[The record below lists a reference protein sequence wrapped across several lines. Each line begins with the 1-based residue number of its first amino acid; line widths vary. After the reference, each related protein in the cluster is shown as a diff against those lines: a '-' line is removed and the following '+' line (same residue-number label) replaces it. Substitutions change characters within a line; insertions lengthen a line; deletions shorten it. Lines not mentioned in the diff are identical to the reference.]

1 MAGPLYKS
9 LHFSYSNRRTNPNPL
24 RPAQILQRHATVCV
38 SDSVGTEAFK
48 KFYKE
53 EFLMRNLKKV
63 LSLVLCVAMMLSV
76 MVVGAGAAF
85 SDQSKI
91 KNTEAVDACTAL
103 NIIGGYPDGS
113 FKPEGNITRAEVTK
127 MICVALN
134 GGKNPAVS
142 TNTTPTFSDVRGNAN
157 AAWAEGYIE
166 SCAAQG
172 IVSGVGGGKFAPNG
186 NVTGV
191 QLAKMLLVSLGY
203 KSENEGFTGNAW
215 ATNVNVRAAQKG
227 LYDGLEAMDTNAA
240 ITRDNAAQMVWNA
253 LQAYEVEYKTTLVTD
268 SKGQLTSQITVQ
280 DKVVGS
286 NNDKITLLEDKYE
299 AWTDVGTLSN
309 IDGEKLTITMNSADV
324 SASDYVNKDKND
336 KATTGDVTFS
346 DLDQDYSALLG
357 QKVKVLFKNGKTNDV
372 IGVYATDDNN
382 VLINTTA
389 SKLDTV
395 SGETK
400 IKVDGTK
407 YSVDTKTGLSI
418 WTISVDAKGNGQLTK
433 SAAVTSAKA
442 IYDTIDAINDNDMA
456 VTVISNDNDSK
467 VDVILVNQKSFVKLT
482 TVNSSTVS
490 YKAVQ
495 DNMKGDTTGTAI
507 KLDLGN
513 DGPELYKGYAK
524 DDYAFVGADLYNDN
538 LVFTKAETVTGK
550 CDSFKS
556 DSIKLDGTWYDYI
569 LTGTYTAKA
578 GKSYTAYVYG
588 GYAYY
593 LSGENGSSSDVD
605 TLLVKTVG
613 DYKKMDNGVEA
624 KVYFEDGKDAQVINV
639 KTVVVPSAGFDQDD
653 YDKDNSEEANHASVY
668 TGTAEVKKGTPEK
681 KYSSALTNAQLSAN
695 TLYAYEKDG
704 SDYTLFALNTNYKCG
719 DVKAY
724 TSNVKYNDKSET
736 INGMEAE
743 DGAPIYLTY
752 SKDTYKVIAGSALK
766 GYKAMTGSTNSVY
779 LADKNNVIAAY
790 FNLGN
795 DGISTTDTLY
805 GVVKKAYKGTESNG
819 SDTVVYLDLVTADG
833 IKTVETEETN
843 VNSFSKGMIV
853 SFTGTYEKANDDVK
867 IVSDT
872 AKNQTENSAVSQGY
886 IAISNNWS
894 DSSKLI
900 RPYAGLFNGNT
911 KVDVA
916 SAKVVSDSTV
926 IYIDEDGYVVDEGTP
941 SKAEELANANGYY
954 ANAFVIVNS
963 DNEIDLLVY
972 ETGNRIKDGSNK
984 EVQLTN
990 KTATALQTEAN
1001 NAKIADAIKALT
1013 DSDAKLAADNKSAT
1027 VALPDVAGVTYTAEV
1042 PTGGTYSGTA
1052 TVAVKGT
1059 TLTVTAGTPDF
1070 AANNTVK
1077 VTVKVNA
1084 GSGTTAGTQ
1093 QTKTITLTL
1102 KA

>member
-1 MAGPLYKS
+1 
-9 LHFSYSNRRTNPNPL
+9 
-24 RPAQILQRHATVCV
+24 
-38 SDSVGTEAFK
+38 
-48 KFYKE
+48 
-53 EFLMRNLKKV
+53 
-63 LSLVLCVAMMLSV
+63 MMLSV

-142 TNTTPTFSDVRGNAN
+142 TNTTPTFSDVRNNAN

-433 SAAVTSAKA
+433 SAAVTSAKD
-442 IYDTIDAINDNDMA
+442 IYNTIDAINDNDMA

-613 DYKKMDNGVEA
+613 DYKKMDKGVET
-624 KVYFEDGKDAQVINV
+624 KVYFDDGKDAQVINV
-639 KTVVVPSAGFDQDD
+639 TKVVTAGDKFDLEDW
-653 YDKDNSEEANHASVY
+653 DKDANDTANKCTTAKASENGLTGLEAN
-668 TGTAEVKKGTPEK
+668 
-681 KYSSALTNAQLSAN
+681 N
-695 TLYAYEKDG
+695 LYAYEKDG
-704 SDYTLFALNTNYKCG
+704 SDYILFELDNKFKSG

-853 SFTGTYEKANDDVK
+853 SFTGTYEKANDDIKVE
-867 IVSDT
+867 SAT
-872 AKNQTENSAVSQGY
+872 ANWKNQTSSSAVSQGY
-886 IAISNNWS
+886 VAISNNWS

-900 RPYAGLFNGNT
+900 RPYADLYNGDT

-972 ETGNRIKDGSNK
+972 ETSNRIKDGKNE
-984 EVQLTN
+984 EVQLL
-990 KTATALQTEAN
+990 TADGKAANTKIDTAV
-1001 NAKIADAIKALT
+1001 KALEALKGDSLKATNSDSSSDFVT
-1013 DSDAKLAADNKSAT
+1013 DEILAKGDVTYSVKSAT
-1027 VALPDVAGVTYTAEV
+1027 KGATAEV
-1042 PTGGTYSGTA
+1042 SGKTIKVTGASL
-1052 TVAVKGT
+1052 K
-1059 TLTVTAGTPDF
+1059 AGD
-1070 AANNTVK
+1070 TVK
-1077 VTVKVNA
+1077 VIVTVSATN
-1084 GSGTTAGTQ
+1084 GTPQ
-1093 QTKTITLTL
+1093 NVELTLTL
-1102 KA
+1102 A

>member
-1 MAGPLYKS
+1 M
-9 LHFSYSNRRTNPNPL
+9 RR
-24 RPAQILQRHATVCV
+24 RQ
-38 SDSVGTEAFK
+38 
-48 KFYKE
+48 
-53 EFLMRNLKKV
+53 KKV

-191 QLAKMLLVSLGY
+191 QLAKMLLVSLGD

-227 LYDGLEAMDTNAA
+227 LYDGLEKMDTNAA

-253 LQAYEVEYKTTLVTD
+253 LQAYEVEYKTTLTTD

-280 DKVVGS
+280 DKVDG
-286 NNDKITLLEDKYE
+286 NFQKITLLEDKYE
-299 AWTDVGTLSN
+299 AWTNVGTLTGIS
-309 IDGEKLTITMNSADV
+309 GKKLTINMDADDK
-324 SASDYVNKDKND
+324 SASDLTKSADDKGNL
-336 KATTGDVTFS
+336 TFS
-346 DLDQDYSALLG
+346 DLGQDYSALLG

-372 IGVYATDDNN
+372 IGVYATDDND
-382 VLINTTA
+382 VLVTTTA

-400 IKVDGTK
+400 IKVNDTK
-407 YSVDTKTGLSI
+407 YSVDTKKGLSI
-418 WTISVDAKGNGQLTK
+418 WTIKVENGEGKLDKTTVTGKKTAADIK
-433 SAAVTSAKA
+433 SA
-442 IYDTIDAINDNDMA
+442 IEAINTNDMP
-456 VTVISNDNDSK
+456 VTVISNNNDDK
-467 VDVILVNQKSFVKLT
+467 VDVILINEKSFVKLT

-490 YKAVQ
+490 YKTVQ
-495 DNMKGDTTGTAI
+495 DNMKGDVKGTAI

-513 DGPELYKGYAK
+513 DTPELYKGYAK
-524 DDYAFVGADLYNDN
+524 DDYAFVGADLYNEN

-569 LTGTYTAKA
+569 LAKDSAYTAKA

-639 KTVVVPSAGFDQDD
+639 KTVVTPKTGFDQDD
-653 YDKDNSEEANHASVY
+653 YDKDATNK
-668 TGTAEVKKGTPEK
+668 GTACEV
-681 KYSSALTNAQLSAN
+681 LTGEGITTQLLASN

-704 SDYTLFALNTNYKCG
+704 SDYTLFVLNQYYTCG
-719 DVKAY
+719 DVKVIAGKDAKN
-724 TSNVKYNDKSET
+724 TAVKYNDKSET

-743 DGAPIYLTY
+743 DSAPIYMTY
-752 SKDTYKVIAGSALK
+752 STDTYKVITGSALK
-766 GYKAMTGSTNSVY
+766 GYKEMNGTGNSVV
-779 LADKNNVIAAY
+779 LADNDNVIAAY
-790 FNLGN
+790 IDRGSN
-795 DGISTTDTLY
+795 GISSTDTLY
-805 GVVKKAYKGTESNG
+805 GVVKKSYKGTESNG

-833 IKTVETEETN
+833 IKTVETEETSN
-843 VNSFSKGMIV
+843 NFSKGDIV

-872 AKNQTENSAVSQGY
+872 QTYGTGASQGY

-900 RPYAGLFNGNT
+900 RAYDNLYYGYKNVVVGAG
-911 KVDVA
+911 
-916 SAKVVSDSTV
+916 KVVSDSTV

-984 EVQLTN
+984 EVQLT
-990 KTATALQTEAN
+990 KKPTAAT
-1001 NAKIADAIKALT
+1001 
-1013 DSDAKLAADNKSAT
+1013 LAAGTTDAGLKGLDNGVYIPTDTTFAPTAGGVSGQAKDNIIFKFTGTGEFTLKIKNDAGTEVYSENSGNLTAEGGHYFYITLNPVKNNKGTESAT
-1027 VALPDVAGVTYTAEV
+1027 WTGDNVTKAPAGDYTFTITQNNSTVLA
-1042 PTGGTYSGTA
+1042 GSF
-1052 TVAVKGT
+1052 TVA
-1059 TLTVTAGTPDF
+1059 
-1070 AANNTVK
+1070 
-1077 VTVKVNA
+1077 
-1084 GSGTTAGTQ
+1084 
-1093 QTKTITLTL
+1093 
-1102 KA
+1102 

>member
-1 MAGPLYKS
+1 
-9 LHFSYSNRRTNPNPL
+9 
-24 RPAQILQRHATVCV
+24 
-38 SDSVGTEAFK
+38 
-48 KFYKE
+48 
-53 EFLMRNLKKV
+53 
-63 LSLVLCVAMMLSV
+63 MMLSV

-142 TNTTPTFSDVRGNAN
+142 TNTTPTFSDVRNNAN

-309 IDGEKLTITMNSADV
+309 IDGEKLTITMNAADV

-433 SAAVTSAKA
+433 SDAVTSAKA
-442 IYDTIDAINDNDMA
+442 IYDTIDRINDNDMA

-482 TVNSSTVS
+482 TVNSTSVS

-495 DNMKGDTTGTAI
+495 ADMKGNVTGTAI

-513 DGPELYKGYAK
+513 DTPELYKGYAK
-524 DDYAFVGADLYNDN
+524 DDYAFVGADLYNEN

-569 LTGTYTAKA
+569 LADGSAYTAKA

-613 DYKKMDNGVEA
+613 DYKKMDKGVET
-624 KVYFEDGKDAQVINV
+624 KVYFDDGKDAQVINV
-639 KTVVVPSAGFDQDD
+639 TKVVTAGDKFDLEDW
-653 YDKDNSEEANHASVY
+653 DKDANDTVNNCTSAEASEAGLTGLDAN
-668 TGTAEVKKGTPEK
+668 
-681 KYSSALTNAQLSAN
+681 N
-695 TLYAYEKDG
+695 LYAYEKDG
-704 SDYTLFALNTNYKCG
+704 SDYILFKLDNKFKSG

-819 SDTVVYLDLVTADG
+819 TDTVVYLDLVTADG

-853 SFTGTYEKANDDVK
+853 SFTGSYEKANDDVE
-867 IVSDT
+867 IVSNT

-886 IAISNNWS
+886 IAISNDWS

-900 RPYAGLFNGNT
+900 RPYANLFKGDTEVN
-911 KVDVA
+911 VA

-984 EVQLTN
+984 EIQLLTADGKAAAEAN
-990 KTATALQTEAN
+990 AKIQNAVDALKKTATISVNGTSLT
-1001 NAKIADAIKALT
+1001 KDAT
-1013 DSDAKLAADNKSAT
+1013 NESVAT
-1027 VALPDVAGVTYTAEV
+1027 TAILNGTGVTYEIKSV
-1042 PTGGTYSGTA
+1042 DKDKVTA
-1052 TVAVKGT
+1052 TIDNK
-1059 TLTVTAGTPDF
+1059 
-1070 AANNTVK
+1070 TVK
-1077 VTVKVNA
+1077 LTENGANLKVGDKVKVVVTVKA
-1084 GSGTTAGTQ
+1084 DKGTSQ
-1093 QTKTITLTL
+1093 NVELTITI
-1102 KA
+1102 ANS

>member
-1 MAGPLYKS
+1 
-9 LHFSYSNRRTNPNPL
+9 
-24 RPAQILQRHATVCV
+24 
-38 SDSVGTEAFK
+38 
-48 KFYKE
+48 
-53 EFLMRNLKKV
+53 MRNLKKV

-142 TNTTPTFSDVRGNAN
+142 TNTTPTFSDVRNNAN

-253 LQAYEVEYKTTLVTD
+253 MNAYEVEYKTTLVTD

-299 AWTDVGTLSN
+299 AWIDVGTLSN

-433 SAAVTSAKA
+433 SDAVTSAKA
-442 IYDTIDAINDNDMA
+442 IYDTIDRINDNDMA

-556 DSIKLDGTWYDYI
+556 DSIKLDGTWYDYV

-613 DYKKMDNGVEA
+613 NYEVMDGGIQA

-639 KTVVVPSAGFDQDD
+639 KTVVVPSAGFDQDN
-653 YDKDNSEEANHASVY
+653 YDKDNKATDNKATVY
-668 TGTAEVKKGTPEK
+668 TGDTAKGD
-681 KYSSALTNAQLSAN
+681 YSQKLKGNKADAQLTAN
-695 TLYAYEKDG
+695 TLFAYEKDG
-704 SDYTLFALNTNYKCG
+704 SDYTLFVLNKDYACG
-719 DVKAY
+719 DVKVIAGKDA
-724 TSNVKYNDKSET
+724 TSTAVKYNDKSET

-743 DGAPIYLTY
+743 DSAPIYMTY
-752 SKDTYKVIAGSALK
+752 STDTYKVITGSALK
-766 GYKAMTGSTNSVY
+766 GYKEMTGTGNSVV
-779 LADKNNVIAAY
+779 LADKDNVIAAY
-790 FNLGN
+790 INRGSN
-795 DGISTTDTLY
+795 GISSTDTLY
-805 GVVKKAYKGTESNG
+805 GVVKKSYKGTESNG

-843 VNSFSKGMIV
+843 NKFTKGDIV

-872 AKNQTENSAVSQGY
+872 QTYSTGASQGY
-886 IAISNNWS
+886 IAIGNNWS

-900 RPYAGLFNGNT
+900 RAYDNLYYGDEKVVVGAG
-911 KVDVA
+911 
-916 SAKVVSDSTV
+916 KVVSDSTV

-984 EVQLTN
+984 EIQLLTADG
-990 KTATALQTEAN
+990 KTANTKIDTAV
-1001 NAKIADAIKALT
+1001 KALEALKGDSLKATASSSDFVTGNILNT
-1013 DSDAKLAADNKSAT
+1013 DGVTYAVKSAT
-1027 VALPDVAGVTYTAEV
+1027 EGATAEV
-1042 PTGGTYSGTA
+1042 AGKTI
-1052 TVAVKGT
+1052 K
-1059 TLTVTAGTPDF
+1059 VTSASLKAGD
-1070 AANNTVK
+1070 TVK
-1077 VTVKVNA
+1077 VIVTVSATN
-1084 GSGTTAGTQ
+1084 GTP
-1093 QTKTITLTL
+1093 KNVELTLTL
-1102 KA
+1102 A

>member
-1 MAGPLYKS
+1 M
-9 LHFSYSNRRTNPNPL
+9 RR
-24 RPAQILQRHATVCV
+24 RQ
-38 SDSVGTEAFK
+38 
-48 KFYKE
+48 
-53 EFLMRNLKKV
+53 KKV

-142 TNTTPTFSDVRGNAN
+142 TNTTPTFSDVRNNAN

-227 LYDGLEAMDTNAA
+227 LYDSLEKMDTNAA

-253 LQAYEVEYKTTLVTD
+253 LNAYEVEYKTTLTTD
-268 SKGQLTSQITVQ
+268 KNGQLTSQITVQ
-280 DKVVGS
+280 DKVGNESLKTKV
-286 NNDKITLLEDKYE
+286 TLLQDKYE
-299 AWTDVGTLSN
+299 AWINVGTLSEIN
-309 IDGEKLTITMNSADV
+309 GKKLAITMDNDDK
-324 SASDYVNKDKND
+324 SASDSDNL
-336 KATTGDVTFS
+336 TFS
-346 DLDQDYSALLG
+346 DLDKDYSALLG

-372 IGVYATDDNN
+372 IGVYATDDND
-382 VLINTTA
+382 VLLTTTA

-407 YSVDTKTGLSI
+407 YSVDTDKGLSV
-418 WTISVDAKGNGQLTK
+418 WTISVDANGKGKLDKTT
-433 SAAVTSAKA
+433 VTGKKTVAEIKA
-442 IYDTIDAINDNDMA
+442 TIDAINDNDMA
-456 VTVISNDNDSK
+456 VTVISNNNDNK

-490 YKAVQ
+490 YKAVL
-495 DNMKGDTTGTAI
+495 DNMKGDVTGSAV
-507 KLDLGN
+507 KLDLDN
-513 DGPELYKGYAK
+513 DTPELYKGYAK
-524 DDYAFVGADLYNDN
+524 DDYAFVGADLYNEN

-550 CDSFKS
+550 CESFKD
-556 DSIKLDGTWYDYI
+556 DSIKLNGTWYDYI
-569 LTGTYTAKA
+569 LTGSNKYTAKS

-613 DYKKMDNGVEA
+613 NYEVMDGGIQA
-624 KVYFEDGKDAQVINV
+624 KAYFEDGKDAQVINV
-639 KTVVVPSAGFDQDD
+639 KTVVVPSDGFDQDN
-653 YDKDNSEEANHASVY
+653 YDKDNKATDNKATVY
-668 TGTAEVKKGTPEK
+668 TGDTAKSEYSQKLKGNK
-681 KYSSALTNAQLSAN
+681 ANAQLTAN
-695 TLYAYEKDG
+695 TLFAYEKDG
-704 SDYTLFALNTNYKCG
+704 SDYTLFVLNKDYACG
-719 DVKAY
+719 DVKVIAGKD
-724 TSNVKYNDKSET
+724 TDSTTVKYNDKSET

-743 DGAPIYLTY
+743 DSAPIYMTY
-752 SKDTYKVIAGSALK
+752 STDTYKVITGSALK
-766 GYKAMTGSTNSVY
+766 GYKEMTGTGNSVV
-779 LADKNNVIAAY
+779 LADNDNVIAAY
-790 FNLGN
+790 INRG
-795 DGISTTDTLY
+795 DSGISSTDTLY
-805 GVVKKAYKGTESNG
+805 GVVKKSYKGTESNG

-843 VNSFSKGMIV
+843 NKFTKGMIV
-853 SFTGTYEKANDDVK
+853 SFTGSYEKANDDVE
-867 IVSDT
+867 IVSNT
-872 AKNQTENSAVSQGY
+872 ATNQTKNSAVSQGY
-886 IAISNNWS
+886 VAISNNWS

-900 RPYAGLFNGNT
+900 RPYAGLYNGV
-911 KVDVA
+911 KSVDVA

-926 IYIDEDGYVVDEGTP
+926 IYIDENGYVVDEGTP
-941 SKAEELANANGYY
+941 SKAEELSNANGYY

-972 ETGNRIKDGSNK
+972 ETSNRIKDGKNE

-990 KTATALQTEAN
+990 KVTASVAAN
-1001 NAKIADAIKALT
+1001 ETLNLKDRTDIAPGATVTLDKEGAVILPNGKKVDAKALKAT
-1013 DSDAKLAADNKSAT
+1013 GNLVLTANDNG
-1027 VALPDVAGVTYTAEV
+1027 GV
-1042 PTGGTYSGTA
+1042 
-1052 TVAVKGT
+1052 
-1059 TLTVTAGTPDF
+1059 TVTAAKDTTI
-1070 AANNTVK
+1070 TVP
-1077 VTVKVNA
+1077 
-1084 GSGTTAGTQ
+1084 SGTTIKLGDKDTKNFVDGSSTLDNIVAATYKFDGTNWVKQ
-1093 QTKTITLTL
+1093 
-1102 KA
+1102 A

>member
-1 MAGPLYKS
+1 
-9 LHFSYSNRRTNPNPL
+9 
-24 RPAQILQRHATVCV
+24 
-38 SDSVGTEAFK
+38 
-48 KFYKE
+48 
-53 EFLMRNLKKV
+53 MRNLKKV

-142 TNTTPTFSDVRGNAN
+142 TNTTPTFSDVRNNAN

-191 QLAKMLLVSLGY
+191 QLAKMLLVALGY

-227 LYDGLEAMDTNAA
+227 LYDGLEKMDTNAA

-253 LQAYEVEYKTTLVTD
+253 MNAYEVEYKTTLVTD

-346 DLDQDYSALLG
+346 DLKQDYSALLG

-389 SKLDTV
+389 SALDTV

-418 WTISVDAKGNGQLTK
+418 WTISVDSKGNGKLTK
-433 SAAVTSAKA
+433 SDAVTSAKA
-442 IYDTIDAINDNDMA
+442 IADAIDNINDNDMA

-513 DGPELYKGYAK
+513 DTPELYKGYAK
-524 DDYAFVGADLYNDN
+524 DDYAFVGADLYNEN

-556 DSIKLDGTWYDYI
+556 DSIKLDGTWYDYV

-639 KTVVVPSAGFDQDD
+639 KTVVVPSDGFDQDD

-790 FNLGN
+790 FNLGE

-853 SFTGTYEKANDDVK
+853 SFTGTYEKANDDV
-867 IVSDT
+867 VVQSDN
-872 AKNQTENSAVSQGY
+872 AKLMNQTENSAKSQGY
-886 IAISNNWS
+886 VAISNDWS

-900 RPYAGLFNGNT
+900 RPYADLYNVNAA
-911 KVDVA
+911 KDVNVA

-926 IYIDEDGYVVDEGTP
+926 IYIDENGYVVDEGTP

-972 ETGNRIKDGSNK
+972 ETGNRIKDGKNE
-984 EVQLTN
+984 EVQLL
-990 KTATALQTEAN
+990 TADGKAA
-1001 NAKIADAIKALT
+1001 NAKIDTAVKALEALKG
-1013 DSDAKLAADNKSAT
+1013 DSLNATNSDSSSDFVTREILVKDDVTYSVKSAT
-1027 VALPDVAGVTYTAEV
+1027 KGATAEV
-1042 PTGGTYSGTA
+1042 SGKTIKVTGASL
-1052 TVAVKGT
+1052 K
-1059 TLTVTAGTPDF
+1059 AG
-1070 AANNTVK
+1070 NTVK
-1077 VTVKVNA
+1077 VIVTVSATN
-1084 GSGTTAGTQ
+1084 GTPQ
-1093 QTKTITLTL
+1093 NVELTLTL
-1102 KA
+1102 A

>member
-1 MAGPLYKS
+1 
-9 LHFSYSNRRTNPNPL
+9 
-24 RPAQILQRHATVCV
+24 
-38 SDSVGTEAFK
+38 
-48 KFYKE
+48 
-53 EFLMRNLKKV
+53 MRNLKKV

-142 TNTTPTFSDVRGNAN
+142 TNTTPTFSDVRNNAN

-433 SAAVTSAKA
+433 SAAVTSAKD
-442 IYDTIDAINDNDMA
+442 IYNTIDAINDNDMA

-613 DYKKMDNGVEA
+613 DYKKMDKGVET
-624 KVYFEDGKDAQVINV
+624 KVYFDDGKDAQVINV
-639 KTVVVPSAGFDQDD
+639 TKVVTAGDKFDLEDW
-653 YDKDNSEEANHASVY
+653 DKDANDTANKCTTAKASENGLIGLEAN
-668 TGTAEVKKGTPEK
+668 
-681 KYSSALTNAQLSAN
+681 N
-695 TLYAYEKDG
+695 LYAYEKDG
-704 SDYTLFALNTNYKCG
+704 SDYILFKLDNKFKSG

-853 SFTGTYEKANDDVK
+853 SFTGTYEKANDDIKVE
-867 IVSDT
+867 SAT
-872 AKNQTENSAVSQGY
+872 ANWKNQTSSSAVSQGY
-886 IAISNNWS
+886 VAISNNWS

-900 RPYAGLFNGNT
+900 RPYADLYNGDT

-972 ETGNRIKDGSNK
+972 ETGNRIKDGKNE
-984 EVQLTN
+984 EVQLTKKPTATTLAAGTTDAQLKDLADGVYN
-990 KTATALQTEAN
+990 PIDNTFAKKNDGSNDMAGKPSDNVIIKFTTKTANT
-1001 NAKIADAIKALT
+1001 K
-1013 DSDAKLAADNKSAT
+1013 
-1027 VALPDVAGVTYTAEV
+1027 
-1042 PTGGTYSGTA
+1042 
-1052 TVAVKGT
+1052 T
-1059 TLTVTAGTPDF
+1059 TLTIKSG
-1070 AANNTVK
+1070 NTSVYNEEITGGLAVGGHYFYLNK
-1077 VTVKVNA
+1077 FDTTVS
-1084 GSGTTAGTQ
+1084 SGRLTTAMVAG
-1093 QTKTITLTL
+1093 QTYSYTITEGADTI
-1102 KA
+1102 ASGYFTA

>member
-1 MAGPLYKS
+1 
-9 LHFSYSNRRTNPNPL
+9 
-24 RPAQILQRHATVCV
+24 
-38 SDSVGTEAFK
+38 
-48 KFYKE
+48 
-53 EFLMRNLKKV
+53 
-63 LSLVLCVAMMLSV
+63 MMLSV

-134 GGKNPAVS
+134 GGKEPNLA
-142 TNTTPTFSDVRGNAN
+142 TNATPTFSDVRTNAN
-157 AAWAEGYIE
+157 SAWAEKYIE
-166 SCAAQG
+166 SCYAQG

-253 LQAYEVEYKTTLVTD
+253 MNAYEVEYKTTLVTD

-336 KATTGDVTFS
+336 KATIGDVTFS
-346 DLDQDYSALLG
+346 DLDKDYSALLG

-389 SKLDTV
+389 SALDTV

-433 SAAVTSAKA
+433 SDAVTSAKA

-556 DSIKLDGTWYDYI
+556 DSIKLDGTWYDYV

-639 KTVVVPSAGFDQDD
+639 KTVVVPSDNKFDQDD

-911 KVDVA
+911 EVNVA

-972 ETGNRIKDGSNK
+972 ETGNRIKDGNNK
-984 EVQLTN
+984 EVQLL
-990 KTATALQTEAN
+990 TADGKAAAEA
-1001 NAKIADAIKALT
+1001 NAKIQAAVDALK
-1013 DSDAKLAADNKSAT
+1013 KSAAISVNGASLT
-1027 VALPDVAGVTYTAEV
+1027 EDATSESVATTAILNGAGVTYEIKSV
-1042 PTGGTYSGTA
+1042 DKDKVTA
-1052 TVAVKGT
+1052 TIDNK
-1059 TLTVTAGTPDF
+1059 
-1070 AANNTVK
+1070 TVK
-1077 VTVKVNA
+1077 LTENGANLKVGDKVKVVVTVKA
-1084 GSGTTAGTQ
+1084 DKGTSQ
-1093 QTKTITLTL
+1093 DVELTITI
-1102 KA
+1102 ANS

>member
-1 MAGPLYKS
+1 
-9 LHFSYSNRRTNPNPL
+9 
-24 RPAQILQRHATVCV
+24 
-38 SDSVGTEAFK
+38 
-48 KFYKE
+48 
-53 EFLMRNLKKV
+53 
-63 LSLVLCVAMMLSV
+63 MMLSV

-142 TNTTPTFSDVRGNAN
+142 TNTTPTFSDVRNNAN

-172 IVSGVGGGKFAPNG
+172 IVSGVGGGKFNPAG

-240 ITRDNAAQMVWNA
+240 ITRDNAAQMVWNT
-253 LQAYEVEYKTTLVTD
+253 LQAYEVEYKTTLTTD

-280 DKVVGS
+280 DKVDG
-286 NNDKITLLEDKYE
+286 NFQKITLLEDKYE
-299 AWTDVGTLSN
+299 AWTNVGTLSK
-309 IDGEKLTITMNSADV
+309 IDSDKLTITMNSADM
-324 SASDYVNKDKND
+324 SASDYVIKDKENKD
-336 KATTGDVTFS
+336 ADVDMTFS

-407 YSVDTKTGLSI
+407 YSVDTTNGLKI
-418 WTISVDAKGNGQLTK
+418 WTIKVEDGVGKLDTPTVTKKTAADIK
-433 SAAVTSAKA
+433 SA
-442 IYDTIDAINDNDMA
+442 IEAINTNDMA

-482 TVNSSTVS
+482 TVNSSSVS
-490 YKAVQ
+490 YKTVQ
-495 DNMKGDTTGTAI
+495 ANMKGDVTGTAI

-513 DGPELYKGYAK
+513 DTPELYKGYAK

-569 LTGTYTAKA
+569 LAKDSAYTAKA

-639 KTVVVPSAGFDQDD
+639 KTVVVPSASFDQDD
-653 YDKDNSEEANHASVY
+653 YDKDNSESANKASVY
-668 TGTAEVKKGTPEK
+668 TGTSAVTKTVNKSQV
-681 KYSSALTNAQLSAN
+681 KYSSALKGDANAPVEAAKLTPN

-704 SDYTLFALNTNYKCG
+704 SDYTLFVLNENYACG
-719 DVKAY
+719 DVKVIAGKD
-724 TSNVKYNDKSET
+724 TDSTTVKYNDKSET

-743 DGAPIYLTY
+743 DSAPIYMTY
-752 SKDTYKVIAGSALK
+752 STDTYKVITGSALK
-766 GYKAMTGSTNSVY
+766 GYKEMTGTGNSVV
-779 LADKNNVIAAY
+779 LADNDNVIAAY
-790 FNLGN
+790 INRGSN
-795 DGISTTDTLY
+795 GISSTDTLY
-805 GVVKKAYKGTESNG
+805 GVVKKSYKGTESNG

-833 IKTVETEETN
+833 IKTVETEETSN
-843 VNSFSKGMIV
+843 TFSKGMIV
-853 SFTGTYEKANDDVK
+853 SFTGTYEKANDDIKVE
-867 IVSDT
+867 SAT
-872 AKNQTENSAVSQGY
+872 ANWKNQTSSSAVSQGY
-886 IAISNNWS
+886 VAISNNWS

-900 RPYAGLFNGNT
+900 RPYAGLFNGDES
-911 KVDVA
+911 VDVA

-972 ETGNRIKDGSNK
+972 ETSNRIKDGNNK

-990 KTATALQTEAN
+990 KATTTLAN
-1001 NAKIADAIKALT
+1001 DAKIADAVKALGNT
-1013 DSDAKLAADNKSAT
+1013 DATLATNNKTAT
-1027 VALPDVAGVTYTAEV
+1027 VTLPNVSGVTYTASV
-1042 PTGGTYSGTA
+1042 TSGGTYTGTA
-1052 TVAVKGT
+1052 TVAVAGN

-1070 AANNTVK
+1070 AAGNTVK
-1077 VTVKVNA
+1077 VTVTVDA

-1093 QTKTITLTL
+1093 QTKDITLTL

>member
-1 MAGPLYKS
+1 
-9 LHFSYSNRRTNPNPL
+9 
-24 RPAQILQRHATVCV
+24 
-38 SDSVGTEAFK
+38 
-48 KFYKE
+48 
-53 EFLMRNLKKV
+53 
-63 LSLVLCVAMMLSV
+63 MMLSV

-142 TNTTPTFSDVRGNAN
+142 TNTTPTFSDVRNNAN

-309 IDGEKLTITMNSADV
+309 IDGEKLTITMNAADV

-433 SAAVTSAKA
+433 SDAVTSAKA
-442 IYDTIDAINDNDMA
+442 IYDTIDRINDNDMA

-482 TVNSSTVS
+482 TVNSTSVS

-495 DNMKGDTTGTAI
+495 ADMKGNVTGTAV

-513 DGPELYKGYAK
+513 DTPELYKGYAK
-524 DDYAFVGADLYNDN
+524 DDYAFVGADLYNEN

-569 LTGTYTAKA
+569 LADGSAYTAKA

-613 DYKKMDNGVEA
+613 DYKKMDKGVET
-624 KVYFEDGKDAQVINV
+624 KVYFDDGKDAQVINV
-639 KTVVVPSAGFDQDD
+639 TKVVTAGDKFDLEDW
-653 YDKDNSEEANHASVY
+653 DKDANDTVNNCTSAEASEAGLTGLDAN
-668 TGTAEVKKGTPEK
+668 
-681 KYSSALTNAQLSAN
+681 N
-695 TLYAYEKDG
+695 LYAYEKDG
-704 SDYTLFALNTNYKCG
+704 SDYILFKLDNKFKSG

-819 SDTVVYLDLVTADG
+819 TDTVVYLDLVTADG

-853 SFTGTYEKANDDVK
+853 SFTGSYEKANDDVE
-867 IVSDT
+867 IVSNT

-886 IAISNNWS
+886 IAISNDWS

-900 RPYAGLFNGNT
+900 RPYANLFKGDTEVN
-911 KVDVA
+911 VA

-984 EVQLTN
+984 EIQLLTADGKAAAEAN
-990 KTATALQTEAN
+990 AKIQNAVDALKKTATISVNGTSLT
-1001 NAKIADAIKALT
+1001 KDAT
-1013 DSDAKLAADNKSAT
+1013 NESVAT
-1027 VALPDVAGVTYTAEV
+1027 TAILNGTGVTYEIKSV
-1042 PTGGTYSGTA
+1042 DKDKVTA
-1052 TVAVKGT
+1052 TIDNK
-1059 TLTVTAGTPDF
+1059 
-1070 AANNTVK
+1070 TVK
-1077 VTVKVNA
+1077 LTENGANLKVGDKVKVVVTVKA
-1084 GSGTTAGTQ
+1084 DKGTSQ
-1093 QTKTITLTL
+1093 NVELTITI
-1102 KA
+1102 ANS

>member
-1 MAGPLYKS
+1 
-9 LHFSYSNRRTNPNPL
+9 
-24 RPAQILQRHATVCV
+24 
-38 SDSVGTEAFK
+38 
-48 KFYKE
+48 
-53 EFLMRNLKKV
+53 
-63 LSLVLCVAMMLSV
+63 MMLSV

-142 TNTTPTFSDVRGNAN
+142 TNTTPTFSDVRNNAN

-215 ATNVNVRAAQKG
+215 ATNVNIRAAQKG
-227 LYDGLEAMDTNAA
+227 LYEGLETMDTNAA

-309 IDGEKLTITMNSADV
+309 IDGEKLTITMNAADV

-418 WTISVDAKGNGQLTK
+418 WTISVDSKGNGKLTK
-433 SAAVTSAKA
+433 SDAVTSAKA
-442 IYDTIDAINDNDMA
+442 IADAIDNINDNDMA

-482 TVNSSTVS
+482 TVNSSSVS

-495 DNMKGDTTGTAI
+495 ADMKGNVTGTAV

-513 DGPELYKGYAK
+513 DTPELYKGYAK

-538 LVFTKAETVTGK
+538 LVFTKADTVTGK
-550 CDSFKS
+550 CESFKD
-556 DSIKLDGTWYDYI
+556 DSIKLNGTWYDYI
-569 LTGTYTAKA
+569 LTGSNKYTAKS

-605 TLLVKTVG
+605 TVLVKTVG
-613 DYKKMDNGVEA
+613 DYKAMDKGIET

-639 KTVVVPSAGFDQDD
+639 TKVVTAGDNFDLENWDKNASDTENNCTTVSASKNGL
-653 YDKDNSEEANHASVY
+653 
-668 TGTAEVKKGTPEK
+668 TGLAGD
-681 KYSSALTNAQLSAN
+681 

-704 SDYTLFALNTNYKCG
+704 SDYILFKLDSKFKSG

-724 TSNVKYNDKSET
+724 TSSVAYNDKSET
-736 INGMEAE
+736 INGVEAE
-743 DGAPIYLTY
+743 DSAPIYLTY
-752 SKDTYKVIAGSALK
+752 STDTYKVITGSALK

-779 LADKNNVIAAY
+779 LADNDNVIAAY
-790 FNLGN
+790 FNLGTS
-795 DGISTTDTLY
+795 GISSTDTLY
-805 GVVKKAYKGTESNG
+805 GVVKKSYKGTESNG

-833 IKTVETEETN
+833 IKTVETEETSN
-843 VNSFSKGMIV
+843 TFSKGMIV
-853 SFTGTYEKANDDVK
+853 SFTGTYEKANDDIKVE
-867 IVSDT
+867 SAT
-872 AKNQTENSAVSQGY
+872 ANWKNQTSSSAVSQGY
-886 IAISNNWS
+886 VAISNNWS

-900 RPYAGLFNGNT
+900 RPYAGLFNGD
-911 KVDVA
+911 KRVDVA

-972 ETGNRIKDGSNK
+972 ETSNRIKDGNNK

-990 KTATALQTEAN
+990 KATTTLAN
-1001 NAKIADAIKALT
+1001 DAKIADAVKALGNT
-1013 DSDAKLAADNKSAT
+1013 DATLATNNKTAT
-1027 VALPDVAGVTYTAEV
+1027 VTLPNVSGVTYTASV
-1042 PTGGTYSGTA
+1042 TSGGTYTGTA
-1052 TVAVKGT
+1052 TVAVAGN

-1070 AANNTVK
+1070 AAGNTVK
-1077 VTVKVNA
+1077 VTVKVDA

-1093 QTKTITLTL
+1093 QTKVITLTL

>member
-1 MAGPLYKS
+1 
-9 LHFSYSNRRTNPNPL
+9 
-24 RPAQILQRHATVCV
+24 
-38 SDSVGTEAFK
+38 
-48 KFYKE
+48 
-53 EFLMRNLKKV
+53 
-63 LSLVLCVAMMLSV
+63 MMLSV

-142 TNTTPTFSDVRGNAN
+142 TNTTPTFSDVRNNAN

-253 LQAYEVEYKTTLVTD
+253 MNAYEVEYKTTLVTD

-346 DLDQDYSALLG
+346 DLDKDYSALLG

-418 WTISVDAKGNGQLTK
+418 WTISVDSKGNGKLTK
-433 SAAVTSAKA
+433 SDAVTSATA
-442 IYDTIDAINDNDMA
+442 IADAIDNINDNDMA

-482 TVNSSTVS
+482 TVNSSSVS

-495 DNMKGDTTGTAI
+495 ADMKGNVTGTAV

-513 DGPELYKGYAK
+513 DTPELYKGYAK

-556 DSIKLDGTWYDYI
+556 DSIKLDGTWHDYI
-569 LTGTYTAKA
+569 LGKDASGKDYAYTAKA

-639 KTVVVPSAGFDQDD
+639 KTVVVPNNNKFDQDD
-653 YDKDNSEEANHASVY
+653 YDKDNTADENNATVY
-668 TGTAEVKKGTPEK
+668 TGATKDNGKSEALSGASVTGTK
-681 KYSSALTNAQLSAN
+681 LDAN
-695 TLYAYEKDG
+695 TLFAYEKDG
-704 SDYTLFALNTNYKCG
+704 SDYTLFVLNENYKCG
-719 DVKAY
+719 DVKVRA
-724 TSNVKYNDKSET
+724 SGADVNYNDKNET
-736 INGMEAE
+736 INKMEAE

-752 SKDTYKVIAGSALK
+752 KTDSYKVITGAALK
-766 GYKAMTGSTNSVY
+766 GYDQMTGAENTNSVV
-779 LADKNNVIAAY
+779 LADNDNVVAAY
-790 FNLGN
+790 INLKAGKLQTN
-795 DGISTTDTLY
+795 DTLY
-805 GVVKKAYKGTESNG
+805 GVVKKSYKGTESNG

-843 VNSFSKGMIV
+843 KTFSKGMIV
-853 SFTGTYEKANDDVK
+853 SFTGTYEKAIGNVT
-867 IVSDT
+867 I
-872 AKNQTENSAVSQGY
+872 ESAATPSATQGY
-886 IAISNNWS
+886 IAIANNWS
-894 DSSKLI
+894 DSSKLV
-900 RPYAGLFNGNT
+900 RPYDNLYYGVNKVTVGAG
-911 KVDVA
+911 
-916 SAKVVSDSTV
+916 KVVSDSTV

-954 ANAFVIVNS
+954 ANAYMIINS
-963 DNEIDLLVY
+963 DNEIELLVY
-972 ETGNRIKDGSNK
+972 ETSNRIKDGKNE
-984 EVQLTN
+984 EVQLLTN
-990 KTATALQTEAN
+990 EGKTA
-1001 NAKIADAIKALT
+1001 NAKINSAVKALKDLKG
-1013 DSDAKLAADNKSAT
+1013 DSLKATASSSDFVTGNILNNEGVTYAVKSAT
-1027 VALPDVAGVTYTAEV
+1027 EG
-1042 PTGGTYSGTA
+1042 A
-1052 TVAVKGT
+1052 TVEVASKT
-1059 TLTVTAGTPDF
+1059 IKVTGASLKAGD
-1070 AANNTVK
+1070 TVK
-1077 VTVKVNA
+1077 VIVTVSATN
-1084 GSGTTAGTQ
+1084 GTPQ
-1093 QTKTITLTL
+1093 NVELTLTL
-1102 KA
+1102 A

>member
-1 MAGPLYKS
+1 
-9 LHFSYSNRRTNPNPL
+9 
-24 RPAQILQRHATVCV
+24 
-38 SDSVGTEAFK
+38 
-48 KFYKE
+48 
-53 EFLMRNLKKV
+53 
-63 LSLVLCVAMMLSV
+63 MMLSV

-142 TNTTPTFSDVRGNAN
+142 TNTTPTFSDVRNNAN

-227 LYDGLEAMDTNAA
+227 LYEGLEAMDTNAA

-253 LQAYEVEYKTTLVTD
+253 LQAYEVEYKTTLTTD

-280 DKVVGS
+280 DKVDG
-286 NNDKITLLEDKYE
+286 NFQKITLLEDKYE
-299 AWTDVGTLSN
+299 AWTNVGTLTGIS
-309 IDGEKLTITMNSADV
+309 GKKLTINMDADDK
-324 SASDYVNKDKND
+324 SASDLTKSADEEGNL
-336 KATTGDVTFS
+336 TFS
-346 DLDQDYSALLG
+346 DLGQDYSALLG

-372 IGVYATDDNN
+372 IGVYATDDND
-382 VLINTTA
+382 VLVTTTA

-400 IKVDGTK
+400 IKVNDTK
-407 YSVDTKTGLSI
+407 YSVDTKKGLSI
-418 WTISVDAKGNGQLTK
+418 WTIKVENGEGKLDKATVTGKK
-433 SAAVTSAKA
+433 SATDIKSA
-442 IYDTIDAINDNDMA
+442 IEAINTNDMP
-456 VTVISNDNDSK
+456 VTVISNNNDDK
-467 VDVILVNQKSFVKLT
+467 VDVILLNQKSFVKLT

-490 YKAVQ
+490 YKTVQ
-495 DNMKGDTTGTAI
+495 DNMKGDVKGTAI

-513 DGPELYKGYAK
+513 DTPELYKGYAK
-524 DDYAFVGADLYNDN
+524 DDYAFVGADLYNEN

-569 LTGTYTAKA
+569 LAKDSAYTAKA

-639 KTVVVPSAGFDQDD
+639 KTVVTPKTGFDQDD
-653 YDKDNSEEANHASVY
+653 YDKDATNK
-668 TGTAEVKKGTPEK
+668 GTACEV
-681 KYSSALTNAQLSAN
+681 LTGEGITTQLLTSN

-704 SDYTLFALNTNYKCG
+704 SDYTLFVLNQYYTCG
-719 DVKAY
+719 DVKVIAGKDAKN
-724 TSNVKYNDKSET
+724 TAVKYNDKSET

-743 DGAPIYLTY
+743 DSAPIYMTY
-752 SKDTYKVIAGSALK
+752 STDTYKVITGSALK
-766 GYKAMTGSTNSVY
+766 GYKEMTGTGNSVV
-779 LADKNNVIAAY
+779 LADNDNVIAAY
-790 FNLGN
+790 INRG
-795 DGISTTDTLY
+795 DSGISSTDTLY
-805 GVVKKAYKGTESNG
+805 GVVKKSYKGTESNG

-833 IKTVETEETN
+833 IKTVETEETSN
-843 VNSFSKGMIV
+843 NFSKGDIV

-872 AKNQTENSAVSQGY
+872 QTYGTGASQGY

-900 RPYAGLFNGNT
+900 RAYDNLYYGYKNVVVGAG
-911 KVDVA
+911 
-916 SAKVVSDSTV
+916 KVVSDSTV

-972 ETGNRIKDGSNK
+972 ETGNRIKDGKNE
-984 EVQLTN
+984 EVQLT
-990 KTATALQTEAN
+990 KKPTATTLAAGTTAATIKKLADGVYIPTDVAFDTASNIPMPIESNRIFKFNAPTEAAYTLTIKN
-1001 NAKIADAIKALT
+1001 DQDVVVYTETNSSLSEGAHFFFISTNASADHPNTGNSSIYGKKAF
-1013 DSDAKLAADNKSAT
+1013 DE
-1027 VALPDVAGVTYTAEV
+1027 GTYTF
-1042 PTGGTYSGTA
+1042 
-1052 TVAVKGT
+1052 TVST
-1059 TLTVTAGTPDF
+1059 
-1070 AANNTVK
+1070 
-1077 VTVKVNA
+1077 
-1084 GSGTTAGTQ
+1084 GSGTTA
-1093 QTKTITLTL
+1093 KTVLSGSFTV
-1102 KA
+1102 AAQ

>member
-1 MAGPLYKS
+1 MAQKTAEKIGEG
-9 LHFSYSNRRTNPNPL
+9 N
-24 RPAQILQRHATVCV
+24 Q
-38 SDSVGTEAFK
+38 
-48 KFYKE
+48 
-53 EFLMRNLKKV
+53 KKV

-142 TNTTPTFSDVRGNAN
+142 TNTTPTFSDVRNNAN

-253 LQAYEVEYKTTLVTD
+253 MNAYEVEYKTTLVTD

-299 AWTDVGTLSN
+299 AWTDVGTLSK
-309 IDGEKLTITMNSADV
+309 IDGEKLTITMDDADV
-324 SASDYVNKDKND
+324 SASDYVNKDEND
-336 KATTGDVTFS
+336 KAIVGNVTFS

-372 IGVYATDDNN
+372 IGVYMTKDNN

-418 WTISVDAKGNGQLTK
+418 WTIGVDAKGNGQLTK
-433 SAAVTSAKA
+433 SDAVTSAADIKGA
-442 IYDTIDAINDNDMA
+442 IEKINGNDMA
-456 VTVISNDNDSK
+456 VTVISNNNDNK
-467 VDVILVNQKSFVKLT
+467 IDVILVNQKNFVKLT
-482 TVNSSTVS
+482 TVNSSSVS
-490 YKAVQ
+490 YKAVL
-495 DNMKGDTTGTAI
+495 DNMKGDVTGSAV

-513 DGPELYKGYAK
+513 DTPELYKGYAK

-569 LTGTYTAKA
+569 LAKNSAYTAKA

-639 KTVVVPSAGFDQDD
+639 KTVVVPGKGFDQDD
-653 YDKDNSEEANHASVY
+653 YDKDKTAGQNNATVY
-668 TGTAEVKKGTPEK
+668 TGAAKDNGKSE
-681 KYSSALTNAQLSAN
+681 ALSGANATSTKLDAN
-695 TLYAYEKDG
+695 TLFAYEKDG
-704 SDYTLFALNTNYKCG
+704 SDYTLFVLNENYKCG
-719 DVKAY
+719 DVKVLA
-724 TSNVKYNDKSET
+724 SGAAVNYNDKNET
-736 INGMEAE
+736 INKMEAE

-752 SKDTYKVIAGSALK
+752 KTDSYKVITGAALK
-766 GYKAMTGSTNSVY
+766 GYDEMTGAENTNSVV
-779 LADKNNVIAAY
+779 LADNDNVVAAY
-790 FNLGN
+790 INLNTGKLQTN
-795 DGISTTDTLY
+795 DTLY
-805 GVVKKAYKGTESNG
+805 GVVKKSYKGTESNG

-843 VNSFSKGMIV
+843 KTFSKGMIV
-853 SFTGTYEKANDDVK
+853 SFTGTYEKAIGNVT
-867 IVSDT
+867 I
-872 AKNQTENSAVSQGY
+872 ESAATPSATQGY
-886 IAISNNWS
+886 IAIANNWS
-894 DSSKLI
+894 DSSKLV
-900 RPYAGLFNGNT
+900 RPYDNLYYGANKVTVGAG
-911 KVDVA
+911 
-916 SAKVVSDSTV
+916 KVVSDSTV
-926 IYIDEDGYVVDEGTP
+926 IYIDENGYVVDEGTP
-941 SKAEELANANGYY
+941 SKAEELADANGYY
-954 ANAFVIVNS
+954 ANAYMIINS
-963 DNEIDLLVY
+963 DSEIELLVY
-972 ETGNRIKDGSNK
+972 ETSNRIKDGKNE

-990 KTATALQTEAN
+990 KVTASVAAN
-1001 NAKIADAIKALT
+1001 ETLNLKDRTDIAPGATVTLDKEGAVILPNGKKVDAKALKAT
-1013 DSDAKLAADNKSAT
+1013 GNLVLTANDNG
-1027 VALPDVAGVTYTAEV
+1027 GV
-1042 PTGGTYSGTA
+1042 
-1052 TVAVKGT
+1052 
-1059 TLTVTAGTPDF
+1059 TVTAAKDTTI
-1070 AANNTVK
+1070 TVP
-1077 VTVKVNA
+1077 
-1084 GSGTTAGTQ
+1084 SGTTIKLGDKDTKNFVDGSSTLDNIVAATYKFDGTNWVKQ
-1093 QTKTITLTL
+1093 
-1102 KA
+1102 A

>member
-1 MAGPLYKS
+1 
-9 LHFSYSNRRTNPNPL
+9 
-24 RPAQILQRHATVCV
+24 
-38 SDSVGTEAFK
+38 
-48 KFYKE
+48 
-53 EFLMRNLKKV
+53 
-63 LSLVLCVAMMLSV
+63 MMLSV

-142 TNTTPTFSDVRGNAN
+142 TNTTPTFSDVRNNAN

-253 LQAYEVEYKTTLVTD
+253 MNAYEVEYKTTLVTD

-336 KATTGDVTFS
+336 KATIGDVTFS
-346 DLDQDYSALLG
+346 DLDKDYSALLG

-418 WTISVDAKGNGQLTK
+418 WTISVDSKGNGKLTK
-433 SAAVTSAKA
+433 SDAVTSAKA
-442 IYDTIDAINDNDMA
+442 IADAIDNINDNDMA

-513 DGPELYKGYAK
+513 DTPELYKGYAK

-569 LTGTYTAKA
+569 LADGSAYTAKA

-613 DYKKMDNGVEA
+613 DYKKMDKGVET

-639 KTVVVPSAGFDQDD
+639 KTVVVPKAGFDQDN
-653 YDKDNSEEANHASVY
+653 YDKDADNNGTSCAVL
-668 TGTAEVKKGTPEK
+668 TGDAILAGYKATKEGRATQVLTPD
-681 KYSSALTNAQLSAN
+681 

-704 SDYTLFALNTNYKCG
+704 SDYTLFVLDKDNYKCG
-719 DVKAY
+719 DVKVLA
-724 TSNVKYNDKSET
+724 SAANVKYNDKSET

-743 DGAPIYLTY
+743 DSAPIYMTY
-752 SKDTYKVIAGSALK
+752 STDTYKVITGSALK
-766 GYKAMTGSTNSVY
+766 GYKEMTGTGNSVV
-779 LADKNNVIAAY
+779 LADNDNVIAAY
-790 FNLGN
+790 INRGSN
-795 DGISTTDTLY
+795 GISSTDTLY
-805 GVVKKAYKGTESNG
+805 GVVKKSYKGTESNG

-833 IKTVETEETN
+833 IKTVETEETS
-843 VNSFSKGMIV
+843 NSFTKGMIV
-853 SFTGTYEKANDDVK
+853 SFTGTYEKANDDITV
-867 IVSDT
+867 VSDS
-872 AKNQTENSAVSQGY
+872 KKLQNQTENSAVSQGY

-900 RPYAGLFNGNT
+900 RPYAGLFNGDTEVN
-911 KVDVA
+911 VA

-1027 VALPDVAGVTYTAEV
+1027 VALPDVAGVKYTAEV
-1042 PTGGTYSGTA
+1042 TTGGTYTGTA
-1052 TVAVKGT
+1052 TASVEGN
-1059 TLTVTAGTPDF
+1059 TLTIKADASTAF
-1070 AANNTVK
+1070 AASNTVK

-1093 QTKTITLTL
+1093 QTKDITLTL

>member
-1 MAGPLYKS
+1 
-9 LHFSYSNRRTNPNPL
+9 
-24 RPAQILQRHATVCV
+24 
-38 SDSVGTEAFK
+38 
-48 KFYKE
+48 
-53 EFLMRNLKKV
+53 
-63 LSLVLCVAMMLSV
+63 MMLSV

-142 TNTTPTFSDVRGNAN
+142 TNTTPTFSDVRNNAN

-227 LYDGLEAMDTNAA
+227 LYDGLESMDTNAA

-309 IDGEKLTITMNSADV
+309 IDGEKLTITMNAADV

-346 DLDQDYSALLG
+346 DLDKDYSALLG

-418 WTISVDAKGNGQLTK
+418 WTISVDAKGNGKLTK
-433 SAAVTSAKA
+433 SAAVTSAKD
-442 IYDTIDAINDNDMA
+442 IYKTIDEINDNDMA
-456 VTVISNDNDSK
+456 VTVISNDNDNK

-490 YKAVQ
+490 YKTVQ
-495 DNMKGDTTGTAI
+495 DNMKGDVKGTPN

-513 DGPELYKGYAK
+513 DTPELYKGYAK

-550 CDSFKS
+550 CESFKD
-556 DSIKLDGTWYDYI
+556 DSIKLNGTWYDYV
-569 LTGTYTAKA
+569 LAKNSAYTAKA

-593 LSGENGSSSDVD
+593 LSGEAGSNSDVD

-613 DYKKMDNGVEA
+613 DYKTMDDGIET
-624 KVYFEDGKDAQVINV
+624 KVYFADGKEQVINV
-639 KTVVVPSAGFDQDD
+639 TKVVTPKAGFDLEDW
-653 YDKDNSEEANHASVY
+653 DKDTSSSKWD
-668 TGTAEVKKGTPEK
+668 TAVPTSTTPAEK
-681 KYSSALTNAQLSAN
+681 KTLSGLTYD
-695 TLYAYEKDG
+695 TLYAYEQDG
-704 SDYTLFALNTNYKCG
+704 SDYILVKLNENFKSG
-719 DVKAY
+719 DVTVLKKDSAV
-724 TSNVKYNDKSET
+724 SYNDKSET

-743 DGAPIYLTY
+743 TGAPIYMLY
-752 SKDTYKVIAGSALK
+752 KSNNKYTYKIIAGSSLK
-766 GYKAMTGSTNSVY
+766 NYKAMTGTANSIV
-779 LADKNNVIAAY
+779 LADKDNVVAAY
-790 FNLGN
+790 FKLA
-795 DGISTTDTLY
+795 DTDKLSTTDTLY
-805 GVVKKAYKGTESNG
+805 GVVKKSYKATESNG
-819 SDTVVYLDLVTADG
+819 TDSVIYLDLITSEGA
-833 IKTVETEETN
+833 KTVETEETGSAAN
-843 VNSFSKGMIV
+843 YTKGMIV
-853 SFTGTYEKANDDVK
+853 SFTGSYEKANNDIE
-867 IVSDT
+867 IVSDN
-872 AKNQTENSAVSQGY
+872 AKNQNTVTGKPAESQGY
-886 IAISNNWS
+886 IAISNDWS

-900 RPYAGLFNGNT
+900 RPYAGLYNGV
-911 KVDVA
+911 KSVDVA

-926 IYIDEDGYVVDEGTP
+926 IYIDENGYVVDEGTP
-941 SKAEELANANGYY
+941 SKAEELSNANGYY

-972 ETGNRIKDGSNK
+972 ETSNRIKNGKNE
-984 EVQLTN
+984 EVQLTKN
-990 KTATALQTEAN
+990 KNATTSDTLPANTTTDAL
-1001 NAKIADAIKALT
+1001 KGKT
-1013 DSDAKLAADNKSAT
+1013 DGIYIPTDNKFVPSGD
-1027 VALPDVAGVTYTAEV
+1027 AL
-1042 PTGGTYSGTA
+1042 
-1052 TVAVKGT
+1052 
-1059 TLTVTAGTPDF
+1059 AGTPAENVIFKFTGDAGKYTLKINNKDTAVYTEEATVSGNGGHF
-1070 AANNTVK
+1070 YYITTKASEAAQ
-1077 VTVKVNA
+1077 NA
-1084 GSGTTAGTQ
+1084 GEGTYKKAAFAKGDYTFSITDDSSNVVLSGSF
-1093 QTKTITLTL
+1093 TI
-1102 KA
+1102 A

>member
-1 MAGPLYKS
+1 
-9 LHFSYSNRRTNPNPL
+9 
-24 RPAQILQRHATVCV
+24 
-38 SDSVGTEAFK
+38 
-48 KFYKE
+48 
-53 EFLMRNLKKV
+53 
-63 LSLVLCVAMMLSV
+63 MMLSV

-142 TNTTPTFSDVRGNAN
+142 TNTTPTFSDVRNNAN

-227 LYDGLEAMDTNAA
+227 LYDGLESMDTNAA

-253 LQAYEVEYKTTLVTD
+253 MNAYEVEYKTTLVTD

-309 IDGEKLTITMNSADV
+309 IDGEKLTITMDDADV

-336 KATTGDVTFS
+336 KAIAGNVTFS

-372 IGVYATDDNN
+372 IGVYMTKDNN

-418 WTISVDAKGNGQLTK
+418 WTIGVDTKGNGQLTK
-433 SAAVTSAKA
+433 SDAVTSATDIKEA
-442 IYDTIDAINDNDMA
+442 IKKINDNDMA
-456 VTVISNDNDSK
+456 VTVISNNNDNK
-467 VDVILVNQKSFVKLT
+467 IDVILVNQKNFVKLT

-490 YKAVQ
+490 YKAVL
-495 DNMKGDTTGTAI
+495 DNMKGDVTGSAV

-513 DGPELYKGYAK
+513 DTPELYKGYAK
-524 DDYAFVGADLYNDN
+524 DDYAFVGADLYNEN

-556 DSIKLDGTWYDYI
+556 DSVKLDGTWHDYI
-569 LTGTYTAKA
+569 LGKDASGKDYAYTAKA

-639 KTVVVPSAGFDQDD
+639 KTVVVPDNKFDQDD
-653 YDKDNSEEANHASVY
+653 YDKDNSESANKASVY
-668 TGTAEVKKGTPEK
+668 TGTSEVKKSNV
-681 KYSSALTNAQLSAN
+681 KYSSALKDDDTNAPVTGAKLTPD

-704 SDYTLFALNTNYKCG
+704 SDYTLFVLNENYKCG
-719 DVKAY
+719 DVKVLASG
-724 TSNVKYNDKSET
+724 TDVNYNDKNET
-736 INGMEAE
+736 INKMEAE

-752 SKDTYKVIAGSALK
+752 KTDSYKVITGAALK
-766 GYKAMTGSTNSVY
+766 GYDQMTGAENTNSVV
-779 LADKNNVIAAY
+779 LADNDNVVAAY
-790 FNLGN
+790 INLKAGKLQTN
-795 DGISTTDTLY
+795 DTLY
-805 GVVKKAYKGTESNG
+805 GVVKKSYKGTESNG

-833 IKTVETEETN
+833 IKTVETEETTLS
-843 VNSFSKGMIV
+843 VQKGDIV
-853 SFTGTYEKANDDVK
+853 SFTGTYEKAIGTVTN
-867 IVSDT
+867 
-872 AKNQTENSAVSQGY
+872 ESAATPSATQGY
-886 IAISNNWS
+886 IAIANNWS
-894 DSSKLI
+894 DSSKLV
-900 RPYAGLFNGNT
+900 RPYDNLYYGDNKVTVGAG
-911 KVDVA
+911 
-916 SAKVVSDSTV
+916 KVVSDSTV
-926 IYIDEDGYVVDEGTP
+926 IYIDENGYVVDEGTP
-941 SKAEELANANGYY
+941 SKAEELADANGYY
-954 ANAFVIVNS
+954 ANAYMIINS
-963 DNEIDLLVY
+963 DSEIELLVY
-972 ETGNRIKDGSNK
+972 ETSNRIKIGNDK
-984 EVQLTN
+984 EVQLLTQAG
-990 KTATALQTEAN
+990 KDA
-1001 NAKIADAIKALT
+1001 NAKIQAAVNALKDLKDDSLNATASSSDFVTGNILNT
-1013 DSDAKLAADNKSAT
+1013 DGVTYAVKSAT
-1027 VALPDVAGVTYTAEV
+1027 EGATAEV
-1042 PTGGTYSGTA
+1042 AGKTIKVTGASL
-1052 TVAVKGT
+1052 K
-1059 TLTVTAGTPDF
+1059 AGD
-1070 AANNTVK
+1070 TVK
-1077 VTVKVNA
+1077 VIVTVSATN
-1084 GSGTTAGTQ
+1084 GTPQ
-1093 QTKTITLTL
+1093 NVELTLTL
-1102 KA
+1102 A

>member
-1 MAGPLYKS
+1 M
-9 LHFSYSNRRTNPNPL
+9 
-24 RPAQILQRHATVCV
+24 
-38 SDSVGTEAFK
+38 
-48 KFYKE
+48 
-53 EFLMRNLKKV
+53 
-63 LSLVLCVAMMLSV
+63 
-76 MVVGAGAAF
+76 
-85 SDQSKI
+85 
-91 KNTEAVDACTAL
+91 
-103 NIIGGYPDGS
+103 
-113 FKPEGNITRAEVTK
+113 
-127 MICVALN
+127 
-134 GGKNPAVS
+134 
-142 TNTTPTFSDVRGNAN
+142 
-157 AAWAEGYIE
+157 
-166 SCAAQG
+166 
-172 IVSGVGGGKFAPNG
+172 
-186 NVTGV
+186 
-191 QLAKMLLVSLGY
+191 
-203 KSENEGFTGNAW
+203 
-215 ATNVNVRAAQKG
+215 
-227 LYDGLEAMDTNAA
+227 
-240 ITRDNAAQMVWNA
+240 
-253 LQAYEVEYKTTLVTD
+253 
-268 SKGQLTSQITVQ
+268 
-280 DKVVGS
+280 
-286 NNDKITLLEDKYE
+286 
-299 AWTDVGTLSN
+299 
-309 IDGEKLTITMNSADV
+309 
-324 SASDYVNKDKND
+324 
-336 KATTGDVTFS
+336 TFS
-346 DLDQDYSALLG
+346 DLDKDYSALLG
-357 QKVKVLFKNGKTNDV
+357 QKVKVLFKNGKTDDV

-407 YSVDTKTGLSI
+407 HSVDTKTGLSI

-442 IYDTIDAINDNDMA
+442 IYDTIDRINDNDMA

-513 DGPELYKGYAK
+513 DTPELYKGYAK

-569 LTGTYTAKA
+569 LGESVSYTAKA

-639 KTVVVPSAGFDQDD
+639 KTVVVPKSDFDQDD
-653 YDKDNSEEANHASVY
+653 YDKDNTAAKNNAEVY
-668 TGTAEVKKGTPEK
+668 TGATKDGDKSDALKGT
-681 KYSSALTNAQLSAN
+681 TNAPVEAAKLTPN

-704 SDYTLFALNTNYKCG
+704 SDYTLFVLNNNYKCG
-719 DVKAY
+719 DVKVLA
-724 TSNVKYNDKSET
+724 SAANVKYNDKSET

-743 DGAPIYLTY
+743 DSAPIYMTY
-752 SKDTYKVIAGSALK
+752 STDTYKVITGSALK
-766 GYKAMTGSTNSVY
+766 GYKEMTGTGNSVV
-779 LADKNNVIAAY
+779 LADKDNVIAAY
-790 FNLGN
+790 INRGSN
-795 DGISTTDTLY
+795 GISSTDTLY
-805 GVVKKAYKGTESNG
+805 GVVKKSYKGTESNG

-843 VNSFSKGMIV
+843 NKFTKGDIV

-872 AKNQTENSAVSQGY
+872 QTYSTGASQGY
-886 IAISNNWS
+886 IAIGNNWS

-900 RPYAGLFNGNT
+900 RAYDNLYYGDEKVVVGAG
-911 KVDVA
+911 
-916 SAKVVSDSTV
+916 KVVSDSTV

-972 ETGNRIKDGSNK
+972 ETGNRIKDG
-984 EVQLTN
+984 
-990 KTATALQTEAN
+990 
-1001 NAKIADAIKALT
+1001 D
-1013 DSDAKLAADNKSAT
+1013 
-1027 VALPDVAGVTYTAEV
+1027 
-1042 PTGGTYSGTA
+1042 
-1052 TVAVKGT
+1052 
-1059 TLTVTAGTPDF
+1059 
-1070 AANNTVK
+1070 K
-1077 VTVKVNA
+1077 VR
-1084 GSGTTAGTQ
+1084 
-1093 QTKTITLTL
+1093 
-1102 KA
+1102 

>member
-1 MAGPLYKS
+1 MAQKISRKIGEGK
-9 LHFSYSNRRTNPNPL
+9 
-24 RPAQILQRHATVCV
+24 Q
-38 SDSVGTEAFK
+38 
-48 KFYKE
+48 
-53 EFLMRNLKKV
+53 KKV

-134 GGKNPAVS
+134 GGKEPNLA
-142 TNTTPTFSDVRGNAN
+142 TNATPTFSDVRTNAN
-157 AAWAEGYIE
+157 SAWAEKYIE
-166 SCAAQG
+166 SCASQG
-172 IVSGVGGGKFAPNG
+172 IVSGVGGGKFAPAG
-186 NVTGV
+186 NVTGT
-191 QLAKMLLVSLGY
+191 QLAKMLLVALGY

-215 ATNVNVRAAQKG
+215 ATNVNTIASAKG
-227 LYDGLEAMDTNAA
+227 LYEGLEKLDVSAA
-240 ITRDNAAQMVWNA
+240 LTRDSAARMIWNA

-309 IDGEKLTITMNSADV
+309 IDGEKLTITMNAADV

-389 SKLDTV
+389 SALDTV

-433 SAAVTSAKA
+433 SDAVTSAKA
-442 IYDTIDAINDNDMA
+442 IYDTIDRINDNDMA

-467 VDVILVNQKSFVKLT
+467 VDVILVNQKNFVKLT
-482 TVNSSTVS
+482 TVNSSSVS
-490 YKAVQ
+490 YKAVEG
-495 DNMKGDTTGTAI
+495 NMKGDTTGSAI

-513 DGPELYKGYAK
+513 DGPNLYKGYAK
-524 DDYAFVGADLYNDN
+524 DDYAFVAADLYNDN
-538 LVFTKAETVTGK
+538 LTFTKAETVTGK
-550 CDSFKS
+550 CDSFKD

-569 LTGTYTAKA
+569 LTGSNKYTAKS

-613 DYKKMDNGVEA
+613 NYEVMDGGIQA

-639 KTVVVPSAGFDQDD
+639 KTVVVPSDNFDQDN
-653 YDKDNSEEANHASVY
+653 YDKDNKATDNKATVY
-668 TGTAEVKKGTPEK
+668 TGDTAKGD
-681 KYSSALTNAQLSAN
+681 YSQKLKGNKADAQLTAN
-695 TLYAYEKDG
+695 TLFAYEKDG
-704 SDYTLFALNTNYKCG
+704 SDYTLFVLNKDYACG
-719 DVKAY
+719 DVKVIAGKDAAS
-724 TSNVKYNDKSET
+724 TAVKYNDKSET

-743 DGAPIYLTY
+743 DSAPIYMTY
-752 SKDTYKVIAGSALK
+752 STDTYKVITGSALK
-766 GYKAMTGSTNSVY
+766 GYKEMTGTGNSVV
-779 LADKNNVIAAY
+779 LADKDNVIAAY
-790 FNLGN
+790 INRGSN
-795 DGISTTDTLY
+795 GISSTDTLY
-805 GVVKKAYKGTESNG
+805 GVVKKSYKGTESNG

-843 VNSFSKGMIV
+843 NKFTKGDIV

-872 AKNQTENSAVSQGY
+872 QTYSTGASQGY
-886 IAISNNWS
+886 IAIGNNWS

-900 RPYAGLFNGNT
+900 RAYDNLYYGDEKVVVGAG
-911 KVDVA
+911 
-916 SAKVVSDSTV
+916 KVVSDSTV

-972 ETGNRIKDGSNK
+972 ETGNRIKDGKNE

-990 KTATALQTEAN
+990 KKATELN
-1001 NAKIADAIKALT
+1001 NAKITDAIKALT

-1027 VALPDVAGVTYTAEV
+1027 VALPNVDGVKYTV
-1042 PTGGTYSGTA
+1042 SVTSGGTYTGTA
-1052 TVAVKGT
+1052 TVAVAGN

-1070 AANNTVK
+1070 AAGNTVK
-1077 VTVKVNA
+1077 VTVKVDA

-1093 QTKTITLTL
+1093 QTKDITLTL

>member
-309 IDGEKLTITMNSADV
+309 IDGEKLTITMNAADV

-336 KATTGDVTFS
+336 KATIGDVTFS

-418 WTISVDAKGNGQLTK
+418 WTISVDAKGNGKLTK
-433 SAAVTSAKA
+433 SDAVTTAKD
-442 IYDTIDAINDNDMA
+442 IYKTIDEINDNDMA

-467 VDVILVNQKSFVKLT
+467 VDVILVNQKNFVKLT
-482 TVNSSTVS
+482 TVNSSSVS
-490 YKAVQ
+490 YKAVEG
-495 DNMKGDTTGTAI
+495 NMKGDTTGSAI

-513 DGPELYKGYAK
+513 DGPNLYKGYAK
-524 DDYAFVGADLYNDN
+524 DDYAFVAADLYNDN
-538 LVFTKAETVTGK
+538 LTFTKAETVTGK
-550 CDSFKS
+550 CDSFKD

-569 LTGTYTAKA
+569 LTGSNKYTAKS

-613 DYKKMDNGVEA
+613 DYKKMDKGVET

-639 KTVVVPSAGFDQDD
+639 KTVVVPKAGFDQDN
-653 YDKDNSEEANHASVY
+653 YDKDADNNGTSCAVL
-668 TGTAEVKKGTPEK
+668 TGDAILAGYKATKEGKATPV
-681 KYSSALTNAQLSAN
+681 LTPD

-704 SDYTLFALNTNYKCG
+704 SDYTLFVLDKDNYKCG
-719 DVKAY
+719 DVKVLA
-724 TSNVKYNDKSET
+724 SAANVKYNDKSET

-743 DGAPIYLTY
+743 DSAPIYMTY
-752 SKDTYKVIAGSALK
+752 STDTYKVITGSALK
-766 GYKAMTGSTNSVY
+766 GYKEMTGTGNSVV
-779 LADKNNVIAAY
+779 LADNDNVIAAY
-790 FNLGN
+790 INRGSN
-795 DGISTTDTLY
+795 GISSTDTLY
-805 GVVKKAYKGTESNG
+805 GVVKKSYKGTESNG
-819 SDTVVYLDLVTADG
+819 TDTVVYLDLVTSEG
-833 IKTVETEETN
+833 IKTVETEETSN
-843 VNSFSKGMIV
+843 KFSKGDIV

-872 AKNQTENSAVSQGY
+872 QTYGTGASQGY
-886 IAISNNWS
+886 IAIGNNWS

-900 RPYAGLFNGNT
+900 RAYDNLYYGDEKVVVGAG
-911 KVDVA
+911 
-916 SAKVVSDSTV
+916 KVVSDSTV

-954 ANAFVIVNS
+954 ANAFV
-963 DNEIDLLVY
+963 
-972 ETGNRIKDGSNK
+972 
-984 EVQLTN
+984 
-990 KTATALQTEAN
+990 
-1001 NAKIADAIKALT
+1001 
-1013 DSDAKLAADNKSAT
+1013 
-1027 VALPDVAGVTYTAEV
+1027 
-1042 PTGGTYSGTA
+1042 
-1052 TVAVKGT
+1052 T
-1059 TLTVTAGTPDF
+1059 TRSTCWSMRPVTASRT
-1070 AANNTVK
+1070 AAIRK
-1077 VTVKVNA
+1077 F
-1084 GSGTTAGTQ
+1084 SC
-1093 QTKTITLTL
+1093 
-1102 KA
+1102 

>member
-1 MAGPLYKS
+1 
-9 LHFSYSNRRTNPNPL
+9 
-24 RPAQILQRHATVCV
+24 
-38 SDSVGTEAFK
+38 
-48 KFYKE
+48 
-53 EFLMRNLKKV
+53 
-63 LSLVLCVAMMLSV
+63 MMLSV

-134 GGKNPAVS
+134 GGKEPNLA
-142 TNTTPTFSDVRGNAN
+142 TNATPTFSDVRTNAN
-157 AAWAEGYIE
+157 SAWAEKYIE
-166 SCAAQG
+166 SCYAQG

-227 LYDGLEAMDTNAA
+227 LYDGLEKMDTNAA

-253 LQAYEVEYKTTLVTD
+253 LNAYEVEYKTTLTTD
-268 SKGQLTSQITVQ
+268 KNGQLTSQITVQ
-280 DKVVGS
+280 DKVGNESLKTKV
-286 NNDKITLLEDKYE
+286 TLLQDKYE
-299 AWTDVGTLSN
+299 AWINVGTLSEIN
-309 IDGEKLTITMNSADV
+309 GKKLAITMDNDDK
-324 SASDYVNKDKND
+324 SASNSDNL
-336 KATTGDVTFS
+336 TFS
-346 DLDQDYSALLG
+346 DLDKDYSALLG

-372 IGVYATDDNN
+372 IGVYATDDND
-382 VLINTTA
+382 VLLTTTA

-407 YSVDTKTGLSI
+407 YSVDTDKGLSV
-418 WTISVDAKGNGQLTK
+418 WTISVDANGKGKLDKTTVTGKKT
-433 SAAVTSAKA
+433 AAEIKA
-442 IYDTIDAINDNDMA
+442 TIDAINDNDMA
-456 VTVISNDNDSK
+456 VTVISNNNDNK

-490 YKAVQ
+490 YKTVLG
-495 DNMKGDTTGTAI
+495 NMKGDVTGSAV
-507 KLDLGN
+507 KLDLDN
-513 DGPELYKGYAK
+513 DTPELYKGYAK

-550 CDSFKS
+550 CDSFKD
-556 DSIKLDGTWYDYI
+556 DSIKINGTWYDYVLGI
-569 LTGTYTAKA
+569 ESGTKKYAYTAKA

-613 DYKKMDNGVEA
+613 DYKKMDKGVET
-624 KVYFEDGKDAQVINV
+624 KVYFDDGKDAQVINV
-639 KTVVVPSAGFDQDD
+639 TKVVTAGDKFDLEDW
-653 YDKDNSEEANHASVY
+653 DKDANDTANKCTTAKASENGLTGLEAN
-668 TGTAEVKKGTPEK
+668 
-681 KYSSALTNAQLSAN
+681 N
-695 TLYAYEKDG
+695 LYAYEKDG
-704 SDYTLFALNTNYKCG
+704 SDYILFKLDNKFKSG

-853 SFTGTYEKANDDVK
+853 SFTGTYEKANDDIKVE
-867 IVSDT
+867 SAT
-872 AKNQTENSAVSQGY
+872 ANWKNQTSSSAVSQGY
-886 IAISNNWS
+886 VAISNNWS

-900 RPYAGLFNGNT
+900 RPYADLYNGDT

-1042 PTGGTYSGTA
+1042 TTGGTYSGTA